1 MVPRSDRKDRKYKN
15 DTKNKYREQAERQA
29 QMVNPVGKEQRKIE
43 KKLKKI
49 DKKKSLIEKQI
60 SDGRIED
67 VLNEKLLIPEE

>member
-1 MVPRSDRKDRKYKN
+1 
-15 DTKNKYREQAERQA
+15 
-29 QMVNPVGKEQRKIE
+29 MVNPVGKEQRKIE